1 MPSTT
6 IVASA
11 PAIFCLDELVVELSI
26 DDKPEPDGLSVAV
39 IRKAF
44 SFPSLDLR
52 TKLKVS
58 SPAPIILAVKAPST
72 LIKLYVF

>member
-1 MPSTT
+1 MTFDVLDKVIPST
-6 IVASA
+6 IIDAFE
-11 PAIFCLDELVVELSI
+11 PAIFCLDEFVVELSI

-39 IRKAF
+39 IRNAF

-58 SPAPIILAVKAPST
+58 SPEPIILAVTP
-72 LIKLYVF
+72 